1 MMVQK
6 HKKSANGG
14 KNMYNKLFSPLKIR
28 GMELKNRAIFPA
40 MGTRMA
46 ENRAVTDRLIQY
58 HVARVKGGCG
68 LNIVEVSS
76 VHTPSAPRNFLG
88 ICEDDLIPSH
98 KKLTDAVHQAGGK
111 AGIQLWQGSLA
122 VGMDPAARIFM
133 VNDTTIRGYTLPAIT
148 LAEIDE
154 IVDCYGQA
162 ARRCVEAGY
171 DCIEFHCAHN
181 YLPHSFL
188 SGGLNHRTDEYG
200 GSFENRAKFPL
211 RCIRAIRANI
221 PEDMPLLMR
230 IDAQDDQLPGGMTLD
245 DTVAFCKLAQA
256 EGVDV
261 LDVSRGNIVT
271 AATVYEVPPIDI
283 PRGFNVDNAAYIRE
297 KTGMLTVAVGRINTP
312 ELAES
317 ILEEGK
323 ADMVVMG
330 RAQLA
335 DPEFLNKAQA
345 GRTEDI
351 VYCVAC
357 NQGCYDGFCDLQNR
371 PFITCLRNP
380 QLGREGEWTLT
391 KAETPKTVWI
401 AGGGMAGLEAAKVLQ
416 QRGHKPVVFEAAD
429 HLGGQFLT
437 AGRAPGKQE
446 MADAAELFGRQV
458 EKMGVEIRLN
468 TPLTP
473 QLLQEGKP
481 DAVILAVGACPIR
494 MPVESTDT
502 VRVAVANEVL
512 DGLETIEGETVVI
525 GGGLVGLEVADF
537 LATRGNKVH
546 VVEMAEKA
554 GKDLGSLRAITV
566 MSKMRALNVE
576 ILTDTRF
583 EKLCETGVICAGKEG
598 EVTIPCRNVVVA
610 VGSRPKDCTPLEQTC
625 AELGIPCTKVGD
637 AKQARRALDAVA
649 EGFEAARTL

>member
-1 MMVQK
+1 
-6 HKKSANGG
+6 
-14 KNMYNKLFSPLKIR
+14 MYDMLFAPVKIR
-28 GMELKNRAIFPA
+28 GMELKNRVIFPA

-68 LNIVEVSS
+68 LNIVEVAA

-98 KKLTDAVHQAGGK
+98 KKLTDAIHAAGGK

-133 VNDTTIRGYTLPAIT
+133 VNETTIRGYTLPAIT

-154 IVDCYGQA
+154 IVACYGEA

-211 RCIRAIRANI
+211 RCIRAIRANM
-221 PEDMPLLMR
+221 PQDMPLLMR

-297 KTGMLTVAVGRINTP
+297 KTGMITVAVGRINTP
-312 ELAES
+312 ELAEN
-317 ILEEGK
+317 ILEQGK

-335 DPEFLNKAQA
+335 DPEFLNKARE

-351 VYCVAC
+351 VYCVGC

-380 QLGREGEWTLT
+380 QLGREAEWALT
-391 KAETPKTVWI
+391 ETETPKTVWI
-401 AGGGMAGLEAAKVLQ
+401 AGGGMGGLEAAKVLH
-416 QRGHKPVVFEAAD
+416 QRGHKPVLFEATD
-429 HLGGQFLT
+429 RLGGQFLT

-458 EKMGVEIRLN
+458 EKLGVEIRMS

-473 QLLQEGKP
+473 ELIREGKL
-481 DAVILAVGACPIR
+481 DAVILAVGASPIQL
-494 MPVESTDT
+494 PVESTDT
-502 VRVAVANEVL
+502 VRVVSANRVL
-512 DGLETIEGETVVI
+512 DGLDEIDGETVVI

-537 LATRGNKVH
+537 IATRGSKVH
-546 VVEMAEKA
+546 VIEMAEKA

-566 MSKMRALNVE
+566 MGKMHALGVE

-583 EKLCETGVICAGKEG
+583 ETLCGTGVVCANQEG
-598 EVTIPCRNVVVA
+598 NITIPCRNVVVA
-610 VGSRPKDCTPLEQTC
+610 VGSRPNDSSALEQAC
-625 AELGIPCTKVGD
+625 AELEIPCTKIGD

-649 EGFEAARTL
+649 EGFAAARTL